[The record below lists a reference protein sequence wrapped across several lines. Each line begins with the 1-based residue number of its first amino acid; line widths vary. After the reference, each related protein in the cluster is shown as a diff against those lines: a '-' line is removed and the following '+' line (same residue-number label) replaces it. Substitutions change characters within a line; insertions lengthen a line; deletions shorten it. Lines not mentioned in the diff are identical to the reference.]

1 MMRTSCVMSVISV
14 QLNSFAKNV
23 ISYYVNLV
31 IRNSIA
37 KEHESF
43 TAAHL
48 STLLLTV
55 MPKPIIRNRLTI
67 LKVFTNSTLRSVLIV
82 KLAPPQL
89 SLDTSHVL
97 LFNSLESNSEHAT
110 TPQSNSQWGYRYR
123 PKVTEH
129 LAPKYQPASD
139 FRIVM
144 VNKRTNEPS
153 TIGLIMKA
161 LYELAV
167 DGIIILES
175 KDLEVQLT
183 ENPLQHITQI
193 EFAKGVK
200 GAEEKNLI
208 IITKRQIISNPEKE
222 YISINLPVVSL
233 ESVIWILKSLERDEM
248 TPTERSVQSRFK
260 ESFGIKINAQEWE
273 KTMKA
278 IRNPKLILRAP
289 SDPRYEFD
297 VISINDPVSGC
308 EIFAIYPKGK
318 RWASL
323 DISLKASDIN
333 QELFREFL
341 SFMESYLSDPQLK
354 GYNERAIP
362 GGRYGCAQFVKAS
375 GTMRLKRCSLGQ
387 LSQFIQFAINE
398 DILRYK
404 KTLLVWNK
412 NPAKFKNNEITFDDS
427 EASRQ
432 KKVRIRNKLNIVKR
446 TIIDILT
453 ENSLGLSLAQLP
465 LHLKYRLSFPLDL
478 NELGFVKL
486 KDLLNTMSDQIK
498 VELRGHNHPFA
509 ILMPNKPKK
518 ELAKTHTEKPK
529 KTYSIPEQRTAYEQS
544 VYIKPEQYAF
554 PTVAQNSF
562 IDFNKRLES
571 IRNFVYQVLQDLPA
585 GIDSMKLGMMLFTQL
600 GVTQDWSLFGC
611 NSFLDLLQKYVA
623 THVPLDFIPLNP
635 YDNTQFIVRRK
646 DVYMNYAVTNYYNQQ
661 YVAEPYTSYPFY
673 PTDKQRYVAQPRYG
687 IFPSVHGNEPY
698 SKELVSV
705 WVILGFLLNE
715 SCS

>member
-1 MMRTSCVMSVISV
+1 M
-14 QLNSFAKNV
+14 AK
-23 ISYYVNLV
+23 L
-31 IRNSIA
+31 A
-37 KEHESF
+37 
-43 TAAHL
+43 
-48 STLLLTV
+48 LLL
-55 MPKPIIRNRLTI
+55 
-67 LKVFTNSTLRSVLIV
+67 
-82 KLAPPQL
+82 L
-89 SLDTSHVL
+89 SLDSFHVL
-97 LFNSLESNSEHAT
+97 LFNSLESQSEHVT

-129 LAPKYQPASD
+129 SVPKYSPTSD

-161 LYELAV
+161 LYELAS
-167 DGIIILES
+167 DGIIILEN
-175 KDLEVQLT
+175 KDLEKQLIG
-183 ENPLQHITQI
+183 NSLQHVTPI
-193 EFAKGVK
+193 EFAKGIK

-260 ESFGIKINAQEWE
+260 ESFGIKINTQEWE

-289 SDPRYEFD
+289 SDPRFEFD

-341 SFMESYLSDPQLK
+341 SFMESYLSDPQTK

-412 NPAKFKNNEITFDDS
+412 NPTKSKNTEITFDDS

-432 KKVRIRNKLNIVKR
+432 KKVRIRNKLNTVKR

-509 ILMPNKPKK
+509 ILIPNKPKK
-518 ELAKTHTEKPK
+518 ELAKTHTEKPER
-529 KTYSIPEQRTAYEQS
+529 TYSIPEQRITYEQPAF
-544 VYIKPEQYAF
+544 IKPEQYVF
-554 PTVAQNSF
+554 STVEQNSF
-562 IDFNKRLES
+562 IDFNKHLES
-571 IRNFVYQVLQDLPA
+571 IRNFVYQALENLPA
-585 GIDSMKLGMMLFTQL
+585 GMDSVKLAMILFTQL
-600 GVTQDWSLFGC
+600 GVSQDWSLFGC
-611 NSFLDLLQKYVA
+611 NSLLDFLQKYVA
-623 THVPLDFIPLNP
+623 THIPLDFIPLNP
-635 YDNTQFIVRRK
+635 YDTTQFIVRRK
-646 DVYMNYAVTNYYNQQ
+646 DVYMNYAVANYYTQQ
-661 YVAEPYTSYPFY
+661 YVTEPYTSYSFY
-673 PTDKQRYVAQPRYG
+673 TTDKQGYGIEPRYG
-687 IFPSVHGNEPY
+687 VFPSVHGNEPY
-698 SKELVSV
+698 SKELVRV
-705 WVILGFLLNE
+705 LVIVGFSLNE